1 LVPLT
6 RRFPRSRR
14 QRRTRIA
21 TEGANGS
28 RSEIA
33 EDGKNWKTDVDVTY
47 TKVGWIDSSRDAVL
61 LLRREQ
67 FRCDPR
73 RRRRGPPYT
82 RSPVVARIIG
92 ALRAWT
98 VGMISAQEE
107 WEDSPEDWPQT
118 PPYTWGGWH
127 DNYDHTL

>member
-1 LVPLT
+1 LT

-33 EDGKNWKTDVDVTY
+33 EDGKNWKTDFDVTY

-61 LLRREQ
+61 LLR
-67 FRCDPR
+67 
-73 RRRRGPPYT
+73 GA
-82 RSPVVARIIG
+82 RSTLLAGGHG
-92 ALRAWT
+92 AQSSS
-98 VGMISAQEE
+98 GSGSSAAF
-107 WEDSPEDWPQT
+107 
-118 PPYTWGGWH
+118 
-127 DNYDHTL
+127 

>member
-33 EDGKNWKTDVDVTY
+33 EDGKNWKTDFDVTY

-61 LLRREQ
+61 LLRESERHPQ
-67 FRCDPR
+67 
-73 RRRRGPPYT
+73 PPHEL
-82 RSPVVARIIG
+82 
-92 ALRAWT
+92 ALD
-98 VGMISAQEE
+98 E
-107 WEDSPEDWPQT
+107 WERSVVTRDPLLRCH
-118 PPYTWGGWH
+118 GGAAAE
-127 DNYDHTL
+127 

>member
-33 EDGKNWKTDVDVTY
+33 EDGKNWKTDFDVTY

-61 LLRREQ
+61 LLRESERH
-67 FRCDPR
+67 PS
-73 RRRRGPPYT
+73 T
-82 RSPVVARIIG
+82 SAR
-92 ALRAWT
+92 AR
-98 VGMISAQEE
+98 VGL
-107 WEDSPEDWPQT
+107 P
-118 PPYTWGGWH
+118 
-127 DNYDHTL
+127 

>member
-1 LVPLT
+1 VPLT

-33 EDGKNWKTDVDVTY
+33 EGGKNWKTDFDVTY

-61 LLRREQ
+61 LLRETAEKV
-67 FRCDPR
+67 RCPIE
-73 RRRRGPPYT
+73 PTTAEP
-82 RSPVVARIIG
+82 
-92 ALRAWT
+92 L
-98 VGMISAQEE
+98 
-107 WEDSPEDWPQT
+107 
-118 PPYTWGGWH
+118 
-127 DNYDHTL
+127 